1 MGTGSASWPSLFHLE
16 KPMNTRYEGV
26 DYNDP
31 LSIMLAN
38 ESDDDSGAD
47 ELESLYCAAR
57 YRARTFEIEKTSGD
71 MLGASPFELASSE
84 IDES

>member
-1 MGTGSASWPSLFHLE
+1 
-16 KPMNTRYEGV
+16 MNTSYEGV

-31 LSIMLAN
+31 LSILISA
-38 ESDDDSGAD
+38 ESEDDSGAD

-57 YRARTFEIEKTSGD
+57 YRARTFEVERTTGD